1 MSESKTIQMHNIS
14 PEEFKETIMGE
25 INKSLRALSTNLKP
39 NEPEEYLTRKELS
52 QILKVTLPT
61 IHDWSKKG
69 ILKPY
74 RIGKLIRFKKSDLEN
89 TLIQINSLNK

>member
-25 INKSLRALSTNLKP
+25 INKALRALSTNLKP